1 MKGLLLT
8 SAIVAVFVAV
18 VLTMR
23 LMAPHEQPEPQLAA
37 VTPTVERTRK
47 TDKTEPDNRVIPLAK
62 PPPLP
67 DPPKIEEPPPA
78 PPKVEPPKEDNAA
91 LPSAAAPCVGAA
103 REQQR
108 HLRPLR
114 RLQGHHLSPRLA
126 VVALRLSTPEVS
138 HAASR
143 QHHPRRM
150 SGWRMIAVRAAGR

>member
-23 LMAPHEQPEPQLAA
+23 LMAPRKQPEPQLAA
-37 VTPTVERTRK
+37 VSPTVERTRK
-47 TDKTEPDNRVIPLAK
+47 TDKTEPDIRVIPLAK

-91 LPSAAAPCVGAA
+91 LPSAAAPVSAPRENNNGICARYGRYKVTTYRHGWQSWHCVYP
-103 REQQR
+103 
-108 HLRPLR
+108 HR
-114 RLQGHHLSPRLA
+114 R
-126 VVALRLSTPEVS
+126 
-138 HAASR
+138 
-143 QHHPRRM
+143 
-150 SGWRMIAVRAAGR
+150 